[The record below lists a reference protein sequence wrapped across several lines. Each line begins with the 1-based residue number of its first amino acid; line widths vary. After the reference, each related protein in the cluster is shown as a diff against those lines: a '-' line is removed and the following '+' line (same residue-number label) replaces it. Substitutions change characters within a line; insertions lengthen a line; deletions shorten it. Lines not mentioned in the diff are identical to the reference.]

1 MPVRTHHSKWRGLVG
16 AAPLIGIAVLVFAF
30 VQGEHDIFR
39 SHVVQQILLGVA
51 ALGAAVS
58 AWTAWR
64 LGSAPATSVAQAEA
78 GRVSL
83 RGKAAAL
90 PGAAPL
96 LSPDGLVC
104 LWFTHSQQVMHR
116 YEAVDSVRPF
126 LLVDD
131 SGRCVV
137 LPAGA
142 EMDGTSRITVA
153 RQARLS
159 DPTDITGRG
168 TAGYGTGERLLCEGD
183 EIHVAGW
190 LTPSSAESLELQMQ
204 AATLNEKVELPSL
217 VIRSND
223 EAEFRRLMAARPAS
237 LPPAPVPAAP
247 VALPVLAG
255 HGAEPFVISIGSQ
268 DGESGIYWL
277 LAFVDVLVLL
287 AAAGMFLWLAPVS

>member
-16 AAPLIGIAVLVFAF
+16 AAPLIGIALLVFAF

-39 SHVVQQILLGVA
+39 SRIVQQILLGVA

-58 AWTAWR
+58 AWTGWR
-64 LGSAPATSVAQAEA
+64 LGSAPATTVALAQP

-96 LSPDGLVC
+96 LSPDGVAC

-116 YEAVDSVRPF
+116 YDSVDSVRPF

-142 EMDGTSRITVA
+142 EITGSSRITVA

-183 EIHVAGW
+183 AIHVSGW
-190 LTPSSAESLELQMQ
+190 LTPASAEAIELQLQ
-204 AATLNEKVELPSL
+204 TAKLNEKVELPSL
-217 VIRSND
+217 VIRAGD
-223 EAEFRRLMAARPAS
+223 EAEFRRLMAARPAT
-237 LPPAPVPAAP
+237 LPPVPAPAAP
-247 VALPVLAG
+247 VALPVVTG
-255 HGAEPFVISIGSQ
+255 HGADPFVISIGSQ
-268 DGESGIYWL
+268 DGESGVYWL
-277 LAFVDVLVLL
+277 LAIVDVLVLC
-287 AAAGMFLWLAPVS
+287 AAACMVLWLAPAS